1 MNQKEPWYK
10 DNQYRWTDPREN
22 SLGCW
27 TMGLILSLISLLG
40 WIIFFVVLVDIFG
53 A

>member
-1 MNQKEPWYK
+1 MKQIKEPWYK
-10 DNQYRWTDPREN
+10 DNQYRWENREN

-27 TMGLILSLISLLG
+27 TMGLTLVLISLLG
-40 WIIFFVVLVDIFG
+40 WIIFFVILVDIFG